1 MTTTS
6 FDRTRLRQTTT
17 RPAADAYA
25 QSPTSSQSTYS
36 QPAFPQSAQTPI
48 YRSTPM
54 SNQFHMQS
62 SGANSAG
69 WVTFSYASFAM
80 AVGMASLGVWAL
92 PGDLWVKGYM
102 MMAMVFLT
110 GATFTLAKTVRDEHE
125 AKRFA
130 NRLDEAKTEKLLMDI
145 NRG

>member
-62 SGANSAG
+62 SGANTAG
-69 WVTFSYASFAM
+69 WVTFTYASFAM
-80 AVGMASLGVWAL
+80 AIGMA
-92 PGDLWVKGYM
+92 
-102 MMAMVFLT
+102 
-110 GATFTLAKTVRDEHE
+110 
-125 AKRFA
+125 
-130 NRLDEAKTEKLLMDI
+130 
-145 NRG
+145 